1 MKIKI
6 LLRSHKLWLTFAD
19 FYRNLF
25 CLPKFLSLKSAEDLL
40 FKVSPN
46 ELPGSPSWWSER
58 NPSVVKLADTRRTST
73 VCFFKRLT
81 QILETQLP
89 NKRKKRHFRNCRE
102 LDELRSWCLVFFW
115 VAFCFR
121 FWNMETF
128 AKTSRLATPVRWYPG
143 SQAKNLAF
151 SGVKSAAAL
160 PPVGKVRVGFRRGLS
175 KKNGGQA
182 LSGEQPNKNNKP
194 SQDKTIQD
202 EAESVQTIDSTW
214 PRRKPPHLDK
224 DLLIKISFWLESS
237 LFNPTPSFFWSGR
250 GRVSSGLLD
259 ERCTPVP
266 RPEKSTSK
274 MSRSTGGL
282 NLSWSKLAI
291 LLVTC
296 LEWWVYFT
304 LSFYLYDWP
313 RFMVT

>member
-160 PPVGKVRVGFRRGLS
+160 PPVGKVRVGFRRGLF

-224 DLLIKISFWLESS
+224 DLLL
-237 LFNPTPSFFWSGR
+237 
-250 GRVSSGLLD
+250 
-259 ERCTPVP
+259 
-266 RPEKSTSK
+266 
-274 MSRSTGGL
+274 
-282 NLSWSKLAI
+282 
-291 LLVTC
+291 
-296 LEWWVYFT
+296 
-304 LSFYLYDWP
+304 
-313 RFMVT
+313 RF